1 MQLILIKV
9 KLLPVK
15 ILSVG
20 LGLVNMGIRCIE
32 SLFSSIYSHLK
43 IPVKLGALR
52 RPHVRICLKFLIIKI
67 LKILGK
73 SWKYLNDSFWVEFV
87 IGGVTWFQLSP
98 TWANFF
104 TIMNIL
110 QMLWCLRVCNQG
122 AGFCSAITST
132 GGGLGSLRWSL
143 KWIIKIAM
151 FKLSLKLTGLGTWY
165 GS

>member
-52 RPHVRICLKFLIIKI
+52 RPHVGICLKLSFS
-67 LKILGK
+67 K
-73 SWKYLNDSFWVEFV
+73 SYKVLDSE
-87 IGGVTWFQLSP
+87 
-98 TWANFF
+98 NF
-104 TIMNIL
+104 
-110 QMLWCLRVCNQG
+110 
-122 AGFCSAITST
+122 
-132 GGGLGSLRWSL
+132 
-143 KWIIKIAM
+143 
-151 FKLSLKLTGLGTWY
+151 
-165 GS
+165 